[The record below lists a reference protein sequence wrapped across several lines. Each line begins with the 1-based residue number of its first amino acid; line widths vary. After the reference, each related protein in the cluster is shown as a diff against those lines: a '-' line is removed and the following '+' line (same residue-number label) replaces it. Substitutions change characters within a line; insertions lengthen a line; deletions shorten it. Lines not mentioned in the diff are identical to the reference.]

1 MYVGLQVQVPAF
13 VHVPC
18 PLQTFGHNAPYT
30 IATPIAN
37 TSRYFIFYINYDET
51 NQTFLGFYFQSIFI
65 HPNQFLF
72 FMKDYKEKKKVKLTQ
87 AQIKTEQENL
97 EKEKQCFQT
106 IFNMI
111 DLNKKGMILKV
122 I

>member
-1 MYVGLQVQVPAF
+1 
-13 VHVPC
+13 
-18 PLQTFGHNAPYT
+18 
-30 IATPIAN
+30 
-37 TSRYFIFYINYDET
+37 
-51 NQTFLGFYFQSIFI
+51 
-65 HPNQFLF
+65 
-72 FMKDYKEKKKVKLTQ
+72 MKDYKEKKKVKLTQ